1 MSKVYRN
8 SKCRFCPYCGEGIF
22 GRRAFLKHKSECAKE
37 HGLKID
43 VLGRV
48 INPLAGKHAIESFKK
63 KVEAREAKWAW
74 EGKHH
79 SEETKKKI
87 SINRIKFLESNNDH
101 GLKWY
106 TINGIKVQG
115 SWEKKFAEYL
125 NSHNIRWTR
134 TTISFLGSHRYTP
147 DFYCPN
153 EDVYFEV
160 KGFRRDRDIYKM
172 HLVLREHPN
181 LKIKM
186 IEKRELKNLDK
197 ISIFN
202 LPNFEEL
209 YPIES
214 VDMTKFE
221 NVWKTGR

>member
-1 MSKVYRN
+1 MRKIYRN
-8 SKCRFCPYCGEGIF
+8 AKAYVCPYCHGDFF
-22 GRRAFLKHKSECAKE
+22 GRRKFQKHKSGCAKE
-37 HGLKID
+37 QGLKTD
-43 VLGRV
+43 TLGRFV
-48 INPLAGKHAIESFKK
+48 NPLAGKHAIETFRKK
-63 KVEAREAKWAW
+63 IEGGEAKWTW
-74 EGKHH
+74 DGKHH
-79 SEETKKKI
+79 SEETKKKLSTI
-87 SINRIKFLESNNDH
+87 RIKFLEANNDH

-115 SWEKKFAEYL
+115 SWERKFAEYL
-125 NSHNIRWTR
+125 NSHNINWTR
-134 TTISFLGSHRYTP
+134 ITIPFLGSHHYTP

-172 HLVLREHPN
+172 HLVLKEHPN

-186 IEKRELKNLDK
+186 IEKRELENLDK
-197 ISIFN
+197 ISIFD

-209 YPIES
+209 YPLES

-221 NVWKTGR
+221 NVWN

>member
-1 MSKVYRN
+1 MRKIYRN
-8 SKCRFCPYCGEGIF
+8 AKAYVCPYCHGDFF
-22 GRRAFLKHKSECAKE
+22 GRRKFQKHKSGCAKE
-37 HGLKID
+37 QGLKTD
-43 VLGRV
+43 TLGRFV
-48 INPLAGKHAIESFKK
+48 NPLAGKHAFESFKK
-63 KVEAREAKWAW
+63 KVESGEAKWTW
-74 EGKHH
+74 DGKHH
-79 SEETKKKI
+79 SDETKKKL
-87 SINRIKFLESNNDH
+87 SILRIKFLESNNDH

-125 NSHNIRWTR
+125 SSHNINWTR
-134 TTISFLGSHRYTP
+134 ITIPFLGSHRYTP

-186 IEKRELKNLDK
+186 IEKRELENLDK
-197 ISIFN
+197 ISIFD

-209 YPIES
+209 YPIDS

-221 NVWKTGR
+221 NVWN